1 MPLPSR
7 RVSSDDTETAP
18 IRTCLMSKLTPMMQ
32 QYTRIK
38 AEHDDA
44 ILLFRMGDFYETF
57 FEDAKVASRVLGLAL
72 TTRDKGSANPVPLAG
87 LPHHA
92 LESYLGRL
100 VAAGY
105 KVAICDQIEDPKSA
119 KGIVK
124 RAITEIIT
132 PGTILSSSML
142 DERRSNVLLS
152 VLPDGDVVGLAAV
165 DLSTG
170 EFTASEVAPDALR
183 RETLRT
189 DPSEIVIPESI
200 ANTEPLASLRADLD
214 GVPFTP
220 IAEWEFAL
228 ESAHK
233 ALTRHFGV
241 ANLDGFGLADMT
253 AAIRAAGA
261 AISYLKDLKRRDLKQ
276 LTAIRTSAV
285 SDHMVLDETSQR
297 NLELVE
303 PLEHGLAEATL
314 LAVLDRTVTAMG
326 ARMLRQW
333 VLYPLM
339 EASAIRARLDS
350 VAAIMGARQP
360 SDRLRD
366 TLADVCDIPRVAG
379 RTAAGQAGPR
389 ELIALRR
396 SLEAIPSITAELETV
411 GAPTLLALRG
421 DVPDMQAV
429 AARVAETLVDDP
441 PASLRKGGVIRAGV
455 SDELDEVHTIAR
467 EGKGWISRLQ
477 TTERETTGI
486 PNLKIGY
493 NKVFGY
499 YIEVTKTHSALVPEH
514 YTRKQTLVN
523 AERYITPDLKEYE
536 SRVITAEE
544 DMVRLETEIF
554 ESLRDEIAGETAR
567 LQAAAT
573 ALARLDCLLSLAR
586 VAVDNRYVRP
596 DIEDSGTL
604 EIAAG
609 RHPVVEQLL
618 ASECFVPNDA
628 SLDVETRQVLLI
640 TGPNMAGKS
649 TYLRQ
654 IALIVIMAQM
664 GSFVPADS
672 ARIGLVDRVFT
683 RVGATDALAR
693 GRSTFLV
700 EMSETANI
708 LHHATERSLILL
720 DEIGR
725 GTSTFDGLSIAW
737 AVTEYLHNSPGSRA
751 KTLFATHYHELTEL
765 ADILP
770 RVENVQ
776 SLARETGDTIV
787 FLHRIGPGSAD
798 QSYGIEVARLAGIP
812 DEVIVRAREVL
823 ANLEAA
829 QYTSEAVPRL
839 AEGVHGPFSASE
851 RQIPLFPTPSAIE
864 GEIGELAVNDMTPLE
879 ALSKLAEL
887 KERVQGAKQDPD
899 TE

>member
-1 MPLPSR
+1 
-7 RVSSDDTETAP
+7 
-18 IRTCLMSKLTPMMQ
+18 MSKLTPMMQ

-38 AEHDDA
+38 AEHEDA
-44 ILLFRMGDFYETF
+44 ILFFRMGDFYETF
-57 FEDAKVASRVLGLAL
+57 FDDARVASRVLGLAL

-105 KVAICDQIEDPKSA
+105 KVAICDQVEDPKTA
-119 KGIVK
+119 TGIVK

-142 DERRSNVLLS
+142 DERRSNVLLA
-152 VLPDGDVVGLAAV
+152 VVPGRTTVGMAAV

-170 EFTASEVAPDALR
+170 EFLASEVEPDELR
-183 RETLRT
+183 RESLRT
-189 DPSEIVIPESI
+189 DPSEIVVPESMLE
-200 ANTEPLASLRADLD
+200 AEPLASLRADLD

-220 IAEWEFAL
+220 IADWEFAL
-228 ESAHK
+228 ESARE
-233 ALTRHFGV
+233 ALKRHFGV
-241 ANLDGFGLADMT
+241 ANLDGFGLSGMDAGV
-253 AAIRAAGA
+253 RAAGA
-261 AISYLKDLKRRDLKQ
+261 ALSYLKDLKRRDLKQ
-276 LTAIRTSAV
+276 LTTIRTTAV

-297 NLELVE
+297 NLELVQ
-303 PLEHGLAEATL
+303 PLEHGLNEATL

-326 ARMLRQW
+326 ARMLRRW

-339 EASAIRARLDS
+339 DVAGINARLDA
-350 VAAIMGARQP
+350 VTALIDGREP
-360 SDRLRD
+360 SNRLREILD
-366 TLADVCDIPRVAG
+366 EVCDIPRVAG
-379 RTAAGQAGPR
+379 RTAAGQSAPR
-389 ELIALRR
+389 ELNALRR
-396 SLEAIPSITAELETV
+396 SLESLPGIAEELASIGAPSLLVLRAELPDLSET
-411 GAPTLLALRG
+411 
-421 DVPDMQAV
+421 
-429 AARVAETLVDDP
+429 AARIAQTLKDDP
-441 PASLRKGGVIRAGV
+441 PAGLRKGGVIRTGV
-455 SDELDEVHTIAR
+455 SAELDEVRSIAS

-477 TTERETTGI
+477 ATERETTGI

-499 YIEVTKTHSALVPEH
+499 YIEITKSHTQIVPEH

-536 SRVITAEE
+536 SRVLTAEE
-544 DMVRLETEIF
+544 DMIRLEGEIF
-554 ESLRDEIAGETAR
+554 EQLRDEVATETAQ
-567 LQAAAT
+567 LQAAADV
-573 ALARLDCLLSLAR
+573 LARLDCLLSLAK

-596 DIEDSGTL
+596 TIEDSGSL
-604 EIAAG
+604 EIVQG

-618 ASECFVPNDA
+618 AGESFVPNDA
-628 SLDVETRQVLLI
+628 MLDLEERQVLLI

-654 IALIVIMAQM
+654 IALVVIMAQM
-664 GSFVPADS
+664 GSFVPADR
-672 ARIGLVDRVFT
+672 ARVGLVDRVFT

-708 LHHATERSLILL
+708 LHHATARSLILL

-737 AVTEYLHNSPGSRA
+737 AVTEYLHNNPASRA

-765 ADILP
+765 ADVLP
-770 RVENVQ
+770 RVHNVQ

-829 QYTSEAVPRL
+829 QYTSEATPRL
-839 AEGVHGPFSASE
+839 AEGVHGPLSGSE
-851 RQIPLFPTPSAIE
+851 AQLPLFPARSAIE
-864 GEIGELAVNDMTPLE
+864 SEIGKLEVNEMTPIE

-887 KERVQGAKQDPD
+887 KEKVRGAKQDQD

>member
-1 MPLPSR
+1 
-7 RVSSDDTETAP
+7 
-18 IRTCLMSKLTPMMQ
+18 MSKLTPMMQ

-38 AEHDDA
+38 AEHEDA

-57 FEDAKVASRVLGLAL
+57 FDDAKIASRVLGLAL

-105 KVAICDQIEDPKSA
+105 KVAICDQIEDPKTA

-132 PGTILSSSML
+132 PGSILSSSML
-142 DERRSNVLLS
+142 DERRSNVLLA
-152 VLPDGDVVGLAAV
+152 VVPDREVVGLAAV

-170 EFTASEVAPDALR
+170 EFLVSEVGSGELR
-183 RETLRT
+183 REALRT
-189 DPSEIVIPESI
+189 DPSEIVAPESVLDS
-200 ANTEPLASLRADLD
+200 EPLASLRVDLES
-214 GVPFTP
+214 VPFTP
-220 IAEWEFAL
+220 IADWEFAF
-228 ESAHK
+228 ESAHD
-233 ALTRHFGV
+233 ALTRHFAV
-241 ANLDGFGLADMT
+241 ANLDGFGLSAMS
-253 AAIRAAGA
+253 AGVRAAGGA
-261 AISYLKDLKRRDLKQ
+261 LSYLKDLKRRDLRQ
-276 LTAIRTSAV
+276 LTTIRTTTV
-285 SDHMVLDETSQR
+285 SEHMVLDETSQR

-326 ARMLRQW
+326 ARKLRRW

-339 EASAIRARLDS
+339 DVDAIEDRLDGVGS
-350 VAAIMGARQP
+350 LIDARDP
-360 SDRLRD
+360 ADRLRD
-366 TLADVCDIPRVAG
+366 VLAAMCDIPRVAG

-396 SLEAIPSITAELETV
+396 SLEALPDVRTVLTAV
-411 GAPTLLALRG
+411 GSDTMLSLCDA
-421 DVPDMQAV
+421 VPDLAT
-429 AARVAETLVDDP
+429 VAERIAGTLVDDP
-441 PASLRKGGVIRAGV
+441 PAGLRKGGVIREGV
-455 SDELDEVHTIAR
+455 DSDLDEVRSIAR

-477 TTERETTGI
+477 ASERETTGI

-499 YIEVTKTHSALVPEH
+499 YIEVTKTHAHLVPEH
-514 YTRKQTLVN
+514 YSRKQTLVN
-523 AERYITPDLKEYE
+523 AERYVTPDLKEHE

-544 DMVRLETEIF
+544 DMVRLESEIF
-554 ESLRDEIAGETAR
+554 ERLRDEVAADTV
-567 LQAAAT
+567 LLQQAADAIG
-573 ALARLDCLLSLAR
+573 RLDCLLSLAR

-596 DIEDSGTL
+596 IVEDSGTL
-604 EIAAG
+604 DITGG

-618 ASECFVPNDA
+618 AGDAFVPNDA
-628 SLDVETRQVLLI
+628 ALDLEARQVLLI

-654 IALIVIMAQM
+654 IALVVIMAQM
-664 GSFVPADS
+664 GSYVPADS
-672 ARIGLVDRVFT
+672 ASVGVVDRVFT

-708 LHHATERSLILL
+708 LHHATPRSLILL

-737 AVTEYLHNSPGSRA
+737 AVTEYLHDHAPSRA

-765 ADILP
+765 ADVLP

-776 SLARETGDTIV
+776 SLARETGDSVV

-812 DEVIVRAREVL
+812 KEVIIRAREVL
-823 ANLEAA
+823 ANLEAS

-839 AEGVHGPFSASE
+839 AEGVHGPLSASGS
-851 RQIPLFPTPSAIE
+851 QLALFPTPSVIE
-864 GEIGELAVNDMTPLE
+864 SEIEELEVNEMTPIE

-887 KERVQGAKQDPD
+887 KERVKGAKQDPD

>member
-1 MPLPSR
+1 
-7 RVSSDDTETAP
+7 
-18 IRTCLMSKLTPMMQ
+18 MSKLTPMMQ

-72 TTRDKGSANPVPLAG
+72 TTRDKGSASPVPLAG

-100 VAAGY
+100 VSAGY
-105 KVAICDQIEDPKSA
+105 KVAICDQIEDPRTA
-119 KGIVK
+119 KGLVK

-152 VLPDGDVVGLAAV
+152 VVPHGDVIGFAAV

-170 EFTASEVAPDALR
+170 EFLASEVAPDELR
-183 RETLRT
+183 REALRA
-189 DPSEIVIPESI
+189 DPSEIVVPESM
-200 ANTEPLASLRADLD
+200 ADREPLASLRKDLD
-214 GVPFTP
+214 SVPFTA

-228 ESAHK
+228 ESARE

-241 ANLDGFGLADMT
+241 ANLDGFGLSDMP
-253 AAIRAAGA
+253 AGIRAAGA
-261 AISYLKDLKRRDLKQ
+261 ALSYLKDLKRRDLKQ
-276 LTAIRTSAV
+276 LTTIRTSAV
-285 SDHMVLDETSQR
+285 SDHMVLDETSQK

-303 PLEHGLAEATL
+303 PLEHGLEEATL

-326 ARMLRQW
+326 ARMLRNW
-333 VLYPLM
+333 ILYPLM
-339 EASAIRARLDS
+339 DVAAINARLDS
-350 VAAIMGARQP
+350 VAAIIDARVK

-366 TLADVCDIPRVAG
+366 ALAEVCDIPRVAG

-396 SLEAIPSITAELETV
+396 SLETLPVIAAELESI
-411 GAPTLLALRG
+411 GAPTLLALRN
-421 DVPDMQAV
+421 DIPDLSAV
-429 AARVAETLVDDP
+429 AARIAGTLVDDP

-455 SDELDEVHTIAR
+455 SAELDEVHGIAR

-477 TTERETTGI
+477 ATERERTGI
-486 PNLKIGY
+486 PNLKIAY

-499 YIEVTKTHSALVPEH
+499 YIEVTKAHSELVPEH

-523 AERYITPDLKEYE
+523 AERYVTPDLKEYE
-536 SRVITAEE
+536 SRVLTAEE

-554 ESLRDEIAGETAR
+554 ESLRDEIAEETAR
-567 LQAAAT
+567 LQTAAA
-573 ALARLDCLLSLAR
+573 ALARLDCLLSLAS
-586 VAVDNRYVRP
+586 VAVDYRYVRP

-604 EIAAG
+604 EISGG
-609 RHPVVEQLL
+609 RHPVVERLL
-618 ASECFVPNDA
+618 TAESFVPNDA

-654 IALIVIMAQM
+654 IALIVIMSQM
-664 GSFVPADS
+664 GSFVPAAS
-672 ARIGLVDRVFT
+672 ARVGLVDRVFT

-737 AVTEYLHNSPGSRA
+737 AVTEYLHNTPGSRA

-776 SLARETGDTIV
+776 SLARETGDTVV

-812 DEVIVRAREVL
+812 NEVIVRAREVL

-839 AEGVHGPFSASE
+839 AEGVHGPLSASE
-851 RQIPLFPTPSAIE
+851 KQISLFPAQSTIE
-864 GEIGELAVNDMTPLE
+864 LEIGELAVNDMTPIE

-887 KERVQGAKQDPD
+887 KERVQGAKQDPH